1 MDKQKATVKAAEMR
15 AWLENNEELAGALA
29 PMVEA
34 QLAYME
40 TLSDE
45 TDIKNIWGSIT
56 GMLRTLGEKSPVK
69 RGKGSSLTP
78 EQQGVVSGVRNRIQT
93 AFASIG
99 EFDLIQQVFLR
110 STKEGQYPNV
120 EAFADH
126 MADKAEN
133 NMKRAIRESRWN
145 GLLND
150 GALSIEPPVAETTDN
165 AETEVGP
172 QE

>member
-1 MDKQKATVKAAEMR
+1 MR
-15 AWLENNEELAGALA
+15 AWLENNGELAGALA

-34 QLAYME
+34 QLTYME

-56 GMLRTLGEKSPVK
+56 GMLRTLGDKSPVK

-78 EQQGVVSGVRNRIQT
+78 EQQGVVSGVRNHIYT

-99 EFDLIQQVFLR
+99 NFHFIQQVFPR
-110 STKEGQYPNV
+110 STKDGQYANV
-120 EAFADH
+120 EEYAEH

-133 NMKRAIRESRWN
+133 NMKRAIRENRWN
-145 GLLND
+145 GLKD
-150 GALSIEPPVAETTDN
+150 GDTLSIEPPTAKTTEN
-165 AETEVGP
+165 AETEVEP

>member
-165 AETEVGP
+165 AETEVEP